1 MLISIVVVNASSP
14 PQSPYHTQCGFIGS
28 SSRSRSRS
36 RSSGSSSIASNLA
49 LQVVLVLRVIPPVID
64 LSCWLVHHYHCRCVK
79 FARVEKVESPNP
91 GAMSAPLGRLP
102 LEGAANN
109 VGDSVRAID

>member
-64 LSCWLVHHYHCRCVK
+64 LSCWLVHRYHCRCAK